1 MTESFSW
8 DSQRRLLS
16 DLCRTVADRAAA
28 EEQGRSGF
36 VAQSDAAEAKLSI
49 ELLQGGARP

>member
-16 DLCRTVADRAAA
+16 DLCRVVADRAAA

-36 VAQSDAAEAKLSI
+36 VAQSDAAEKEFQVWRFAN
-49 ELLQGGARP
+49 G